1 VNTPP
6 IGAINYI
13 WASHAPVGKIVP
25 NAYTDR
31 VRMIVVESGK
41 MKAGAWVSES
51 RNIFDDYKTAFGKE
65 PPMITGIAIMTDS
78 DNTGESALAY
88 YGDIIMK
95 SL

>member
-1 VNTPP
+1 
-6 IGAINYI
+6 
-13 WASHAPVGKIVP
+13 
-25 NAYTDR
+25 
-31 VRMIVVESGK
+31 

>member
-1 VNTPP
+1 
-6 IGAINYI
+6 
-13 WASHAPVGKIVP
+13 
-25 NAYTDR
+25 
-31 VRMIVVESGK
+31 MIVVESGK